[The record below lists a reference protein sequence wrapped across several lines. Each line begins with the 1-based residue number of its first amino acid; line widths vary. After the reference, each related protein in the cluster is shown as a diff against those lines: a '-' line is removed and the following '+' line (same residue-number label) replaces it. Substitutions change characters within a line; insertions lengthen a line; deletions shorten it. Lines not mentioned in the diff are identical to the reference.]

1 MAQQVPNPSS
11 QQPAA
16 KPDASQIRLIILL
29 VVLVLGVIAVAYDFL
44 LARPKSVNAN
54 GIVEKLIDKRIS
66 AAADAAPVTNE
77 EVQKELNRKPSRTN
91 TTEYYTEEIYSWRR
105 GLLLLSYN
113 LYVIYTKD
121 KQGRLE
127 LHSCSLNTPPA
138 PEHLPA
144 GPVRVIKNTDT
155 SKFAPAD
162 PEEGAGGIV
171 RPSGETPD
179 ANTTPSEPEKTPNA
193 KKDGYP

>member
-1 MAQQVPNPSS
+1 MAQQVPNQSS
-11 QQPAA
+11 KQPAA

-44 LARPKSVNAN
+44 LARPNSRKANDIVNA
-54 GIVEKLIDKRIS
+54 LIDKRIS
-66 AAADAAPVTNE
+66 AAAGTAPVTNE

-91 TTEYYTEEIYSWRR
+91 TTENYTEEIFSWRR
-105 GLLLLSYN
+105 GLLLLKYN

-121 KQGRLE
+121 RQGRLE

-144 GPVRVIKNTDT
+144 SPVRVLTNTDT

-162 PEEGAGGIV
+162 PEEGAGGTV
-171 RPSGETPD
+171 RPSEVTPE
-179 ANTTPSEPEKTPNA
+179 ANVTPSEPEKTPNA
-193 KKDGYP
+193 K